1 MAEAAAYNQE
11 SRLPTERDRPNRMQS
26 NPTFYRIGLSLAGGT
41 ILGVLGL
48 IVGAVW
54 AEGVGADVLNVALV
68 AGTIA
73 ALWGMTAVHLT
84 PTGGTI
90 TENRTT
96 VNYAVF
102 ALHGWYAFFLCIA
115 ALTVWALRSWAF

>member
-1 MAEAAAYNQE
+1 
-11 SRLPTERDRPNRMQS
+11 MQS
-26 NPTFYRIGLSLAGGT
+26 NPIFYRIGLSLAGGT
-41 ILGVLGL
+41 ILGAFGL
-48 IVGAVW
+48 IGGAVW
-54 AEGVGADVLNVALV
+54 AEAVGVDVLVVAQV

-73 ALWGMTAVHLT
+73 AFWGITVVHLT

-102 ALHGWYAFFLCIA
+102 ALHGWYAFFLCLA
-115 ALTVWALRSWAF
+115 ALMVWALRSWAF